1 MPELK
6 NPRHEAFA
14 QCIVLGLAG
23 KTKLEQAQ
31 STAYRKAGYRAKEG
45 HSAEVA
51 ASRLLRRVEPIMAR
65 VREIQAE
72 ERARK
77 GLTVNDIVGELEEA
91 RGIAKGKE
99 HAAAM
104 VAASSAKAK
113 ILGLEVTRVESGKPG
128 DFSSVQSEDDL
139 ANALLRQVNPGIKE
153 INQDMRSQAL
163 LSLRR
168 HAEEL
173 RAIATDTSGIAS

>member
-23 KTKLEQAQ
+23 KTRIEQAQ
-31 STAYRKAGYRAKEG
+31 STAYRRAGYRAKEG
-45 HSAEVA
+45 NPSESA
-51 ASRLLRRVEPIMAR
+51 ASRLLRRVKPILER
-65 VREIQAE
+65 VHEIQAQQ
-72 ERARK
+72 RAK
-77 GLTVNDIVGELEEA
+77 QGLTVGDIVEELEQA
-91 RGIAKGKE
+91 RGIAASKE
-99 HAAAM
+99 LPAAM

-128 DFSSVQSEDDL
+128 DFSTVQSEDEL
-139 ANALLRQVNPGIKE
+139 ADALLRQVNPGLKE
-153 INQDMRSQAL
+153 ISGDMRSQAL

-173 RAIATDTSGIAS
+173 RAIATSTSGIAS